1 MSTNKPELKR
11 RYDLTAHMYDR
22 RYEEIQRKKYQV
34 LAESLPHANRAL
46 DVGCGTGMFLSLLA
60 RKVKFIVGIDMSAE
74 MLQIARKRAAG
85 AALVQAD
92 ADHLPFA
99 GESFDVIVSVT
110 LLQNMPDPAFA
121 VREFARVLRPGGIAM
136 MTSLKH
142 KHSPQQLVAWAA
154 TANLKPLKAWKMQ
167 NGEDVICIARRER

>member
-1 MSTNKPELKR
+1 MSLHKPELKR
-11 RYDLTAHMYDR
+11 RYDLTAHMYDQ

-34 LAESLPHANRAL
+34 LAKNLQHANRAL
-46 DVGCGTGMFLSLLA
+46 DVGCGTGMFLSLLSQ
-60 RKVKFIVGIDMSAE
+60 KTKFIVGIDMSAE
-74 MLQIARKRAAG
+74 MLQIAKKRMTG

-92 ADHLPFA
+92 ADHLPFV

-110 LLQNMPDPAFA
+110 LLQNMPNPALT

-142 KHSPQQLVAWAA
+142 KHSPKQLMAWATA
-154 TANLKPLKAWKMQ
+154 ANLKPLKAWEMQ
-167 NGEDVICIARRER
+167 DGEDVICIARREG